1 MKYGT
6 SQFHDWIYK
15 NSLAEYKK
23 YSKILKNPKDD
34 LEEIGFRISSVRC
47 SFFDCKKNTTIYVIG
62 TLSNNGKCPKNAFVK
77 DYEANIKINGQ
88 TPEIMY
94 IEFNG
99 TSSELENHG
108 IGSLGLDYVNYPH
121 LKKQASEETSLK
133 AQASSPQALSFPAYP
148 GDILCHVCKRDPVA
162 RQATPVFHR

>member
-47 SFFDCKKNTTIYVIG
+47 SFLTVKKILLFMSSGLY
-62 TLSNNGKCPKNAFVK
+62 
-77 DYEANIKINGQ
+77 Q
-88 TPEIMY
+88 IM
-94 IEFNG
+94 
-99 TSSELENHG
+99 
-108 IGSLGLDYVNYPH
+108 VNVQRMH
-121 LKKQASEETSLK
+121 LLRITKL
-133 AQASSPQALSFPAYP
+133 
-148 GDILCHVCKRDPVA
+148 I
-162 RQATPVFHR
+162 